1 MDPEAQFYPPIPL
14 DFRGEKD
21 KYIAQCVRII
31 SFHAQSQYP
40 PPLSSLWTV
49 KHPPPLSSLWNIKHP

>member
-14 DFRGEKD
+14 DFSGEKD

-31 SFHAQSQYP
+31 SFYEESSTP
-40 PPLSSLWTV
+40 PPSSSV
-49 KHPPPLSSLWNIKHP
+49 WNIKYP